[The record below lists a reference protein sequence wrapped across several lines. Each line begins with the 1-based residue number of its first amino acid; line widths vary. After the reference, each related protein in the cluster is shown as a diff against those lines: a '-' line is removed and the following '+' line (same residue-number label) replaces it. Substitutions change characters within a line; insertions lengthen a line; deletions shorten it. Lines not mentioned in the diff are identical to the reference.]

1 MFKLNNKGFA
11 ISIILYSFVFLIVT
25 ILIIL
30 LGLEKNRYEVNQNLR
45 EGIIEKLNENTD
57 SSIVE

>member
-25 ILIIL
+25 ILFIL